1 MYTSA
6 TCGNQ
11 GFPWLLE
18 MKGSGAQTAEIHNL
32 GPATITHQDG
42 GAHHPSIKRPIK
54 EMISKLKSHFQSHLQ
69 HTHMRWMF
77 SPGSHF
83 FAKNLA
89 FSKSPEQ
96 Q

>member
-42 GAHHPSIKRPIK
+42 GAHHPSMKRPIK
-54 EMISKLKSHFQSHLQ
+54 EMISQLKSHFQSHLQ
-69 HTHMRWMF
+69 HTRVQHEMDVFTWIPLLCQK
-77 SPGSHF
+77 PGI
-83 FAKNLA
+83 
-89 FSKSPEQ
+89 Q
-96 Q
+96 